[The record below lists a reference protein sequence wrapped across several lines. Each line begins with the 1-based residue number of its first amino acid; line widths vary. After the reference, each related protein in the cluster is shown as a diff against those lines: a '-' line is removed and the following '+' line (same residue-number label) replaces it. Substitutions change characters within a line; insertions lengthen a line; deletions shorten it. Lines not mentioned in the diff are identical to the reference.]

1 MYLNKYI
8 MYIFIHLCELQLSGK
23 AVLQFPPK
31 ASLKSLGE
39 RHGTMLRVLEW
50 DAGEKT
56 SHKDRAASYLWETV
70 RGTMSPYEKRE
81 GDYGRLND
89 SETL

>member
-1 MYLNKYI
+1 
-8 MYIFIHLCELQLSGK
+8 
-23 AVLQFPPK
+23 
-31 ASLKSLGE
+31 
-39 RHGTMLRVLEW
+39 MLRVLEW

-56 SHKDRAASYLWETV
+56 SHKDHATSNLWETV